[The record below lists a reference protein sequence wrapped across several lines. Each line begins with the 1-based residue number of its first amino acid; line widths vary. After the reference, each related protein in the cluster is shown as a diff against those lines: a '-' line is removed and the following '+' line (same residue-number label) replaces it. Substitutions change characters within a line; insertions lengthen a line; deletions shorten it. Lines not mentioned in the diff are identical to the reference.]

1 MSEYARP
8 NALSQH
14 RRSPA
19 RLSAEGGKRPCLSGH
34 RWVEVAI
41 PLRLRTARRFLSH
54 GPLLLLGVVLS
65 GGCTDTGENSFQG
78 YVEGEF
84 VYVASPLGGR
94 LETLSV
100 RRGQTVKVGDPLFQ
114 LEKDSE
120 KAAVQEALERL
131 RQAQN
136 RLADLQKGKRPSEI
150 AALEAR
156 LKEAE
161 AALQLSEETLRRR
174 EKLYREGSI
183 AMEDLDRARTTQERD
198 GARVREARAD
208 LATARLG
215 GRADE
220 VLAAKAEA
228 QAVAA
233 RVEQARWN
241 LDQKVQVSPRQGLVF
256 DTLFRVGEWVPA
268 GRPAVVLLPPE
279 NIKVRFFVP
288 EKVVGSVAV
297 GERVFVSFDSSG
309 TLIQAAVTYI
319 SPEAEYTPPVI
330 YSSQSRAK
338 LVFMVE
344 ARPDP
349 AAADRLHP
357 GQPVDVRRARQGK
370 AHGAS

>member
-1 MSEYARP
+1 
-8 NALSQH
+8 
-14 RRSPA
+14 
-19 RLSAEGGKRPCLSGH
+19 
-34 RWVEVAI
+34 VEVSI
-41 PLRLRTARRFLSH
+41 PLRLAIARKFLIL
-54 GPLLLLGVVLS
+54 GPLLLLCIVLS
-65 GGCTDTGENSFQG
+65 GGCAVPSEHTFQG

-84 VYVASPLGGR
+84 VYVASPLGGQ
-94 LETLSV
+94 LEVLSV

-114 LEKDSE
+114 LEKDPE
-120 KAAVQEALERL
+120 EAAVQEARERF

-161 AALQLSEETLRRR
+161 AALQLSAETLRRR
-174 EKLYREGSI
+174 EKLYREGTI

-198 GARVREARAD
+198 AARVRETTAD
-208 LATARLG
+208 LETARLG

-228 QAVAA
+228 EAA
-233 RVEQARWN
+233 AAKVEQARWN

-256 DTLFRVGEWVPA
+256 DTLFRVGEWVPSA
-268 GRPAVVLLPPE
+268 RPVVVLLPPE

-288 EKVVGSVAV
+288 EKVVGSIAV
-297 GERVFVSFDSSG
+297 GEQVFVSFDGSG
-309 TLIQAAVTYI
+309 TPIQATVTYV

-344 ARPDP
+344 ARPEP

>member
-1 MSEYARP
+1 
-8 NALSQH
+8 
-14 RRSPA
+14 
-19 RLSAEGGKRPCLSGH
+19 
-34 RWVEVAI
+34 
-41 PLRLRTARRFLSH
+41 LRLKTAPSLLSL
-54 GPLLLLGVVLS
+54 GPLLLLAIVLS
-65 GGCTDTGENSFQG
+65 GGCTDKGENTFQG

-94 LETLSV
+94 LEVLSV

-120 KAAVQEALERL
+120 TAAVREALERM

-136 RLADLQKGKRPSEI
+136 RLADLQKGKRPTEI

-174 EKLYREGSI
+174 EKLYGEGSI
-183 AMEDLDRARTTQERD
+183 AMEDLDRARTAQERD
-198 GARVREARAD
+198 AARVRETRAD
-208 LATARLG
+208 LETARLG

-220 VLAAKAEA
+220 ILAAKAEA
-228 QAVAA
+228 QAAVAK
-233 RVEQARWN
+233 VEQTRWN
-241 LDQKVQVSPRQGLVF
+241 LDQKVQPAPRQGLVF

-268 GRPAVVLLPPE
+268 GRPVVVLLPPE
-279 NIKVRFFVP
+279 NIKLRFFVP
-288 EKVVGSVAV
+288 ERVVGSLAV
-297 GERVFVSFDSSG
+297 GEQVFVSFDAG
-309 TLIQAAVTYI
+309 GIPIQATVTYV

-349 AAADRLHP
+349 GAADRLHP

-370 AHGAS
+370 AHGAP